1 MTDEHG
7 PDIPEQRKYLPT
19 IAELI
24 DRLSIVQL
32 KMIFIENNRAAYEQE
47 RASIEHDIDLLLN
60 RPINAMDIR
69 AILMIML
76 ANHTIWM
83 NEGEARKGGSEQDKL
98 LKFTHAIN
106 GICNTAKNVL
116 ARRSG
121 ERVDLKIDCLAADL
135 PFGLGNWNV
144 FNDAG

>member
-1 MTDEHG
+1 MT
-7 PDIPEQRKYLPT
+7 EQRKYLLT
-19 IAELI
+19 LAELV

-32 KMIFIENNRAAYEQE
+32 KMIFIENNRDAYEQE
-47 RASIEHDIDLLLN
+47 RASIEHDINLLLK
-60 RPINAMDIR
+60 RHLDAIDIR

-83 NEGEARKGGSEQDKL
+83 NEGEARKGGPEQDKL

-106 GICNTAKNVL
+106 GVRNTAKNVL
-116 ARRSG
+116 AKRSG
-121 ERVDLKIDCLAADL
+121 ERVDLKIDCLAATL

-144 FNDAG
+144 LDDAG